1 MAEKMKLETESC
13 IIIDENNSLL
23 FDDLTDEQRE
33 EYTKK
38 IMERA
43 GSILRQYLSDNHQ
56 EAESLYERENM

>member
-33 EYTKK
+33 EYNKK

-43 GSILRQYLSDNHQ
+43 WCILRQ
-56 EAESLYERENM
+56 

>member
-43 GSILRQYLSDNHQ
+43 GCILSQYLSDNHQ

>member
-1 MAEKMKLETESC
+1 MAEKIKLETESC

-43 GSILRQYLSDNHQ
+43 GSILSQYLSDNHQ